1 VLGLAQF
8 GNLINDGCD
17 QYFHVTDAG
26 IEYLRKVGADAM
38 TAPIDPAA
46 PVNIAPLRRLL
57 AEQKASHYA
66 LDWKDLTQLLDEI
79 DRLRK
84 LFTDAGQG
92 EHNVLALIDHYQQET
107 FAAQA
112 EVARLRLWL
121 VAFAEC
127 AEAAERN
134 AASDGTGMLVPFH
147 QDFAGIKSNPA
158 LRRDLRWWANACR
171 EAAKE
176 TK

>member
-1 VLGLAQF
+1 MTAQEPVNRTTLEMMRHAVSHAGRNYYCAERHTQEWGWWSGLVVLGLAQF
-8 GNLINDGCD
+8 GNLINDGCN

-66 LDWKDLTQLLDEI
+66 LDWKDLTHLLDEI
-79 DRLRK
+79 DRLR
-84 LFTDAGQG
+84 
-92 EHNVLALIDHYQQET
+92 
-107 FAAQA
+107 A
-112 EVARLRLWL
+112 EVARLRDALAL
-121 VAFAEC
+121 GVTPAELARSRIVA
-127 AEAAERN
+127 
-134 AASDGTGMLVPFH
+134 P
-147 QDFAGIKSNPA
+147 
-158 LRRDLRWWANACR
+158 
-171 EAAKE
+171 

>member
-1 VLGLAQF
+1 
-8 GNLINDGCD
+8 
-17 QYFHVTDAG
+17 
-26 IEYLRKVGADAM
+26 M
-38 TAPIDPAA
+38 TTPIDTAA
-46 PVNIAPLRRLL
+46 PVNTAPLRRLL
-57 AEQKASHYA
+57 AEQKASHYT

-79 DRLRK
+79 DRLR
-84 LFTDAGQG
+84 
-92 EHNVLALIDHYQQET
+92 
-107 FAAQA
+107 A

>member
-1 VLGLAQF
+1 
-8 GNLINDGCD
+8 
-17 QYFHVTDAG
+17 
-26 IEYLRKVGADAM
+26 M
-38 TAPIDPAA
+38 TTPIDTA
-46 PVNIAPLRRLL
+46 PVNTAPLRRLL

-79 DRLRK
+79 DRLR
-84 LFTDAGQG
+84 
-92 EHNVLALIDHYQQET
+92 
-107 FAAQA
+107 A

-158 LRRDLRWWANACR
+158 LRRDLRWWAKACR
-171 EAAKE
+171 EAIEAAGGSVRRDVGPARRDDRDDAE
-176 TK
+176 RENEPRWRLPDP